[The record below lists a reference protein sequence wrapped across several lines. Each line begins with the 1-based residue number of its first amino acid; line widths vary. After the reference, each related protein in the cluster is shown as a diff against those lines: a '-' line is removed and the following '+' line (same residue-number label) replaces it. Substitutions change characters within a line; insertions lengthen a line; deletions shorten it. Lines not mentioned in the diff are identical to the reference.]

1 MSAARIGHRTRSGE
15 AGFSLIE
22 TLVALAILA
31 FVMAMVPT
39 ALKHAKLALKS
50 LGVEHASSAGSGS
63 LRYLEQRLA
72 DALPLYGDR
81 KGHSA
86 RIAFRGERHGI
97 EFLTP
102 IENAP
107 LGGGL
112 YRVGVSAEPSRLSMR
127 LVPYSPS
134 RDSPTQGTTQRDLI
148 GDLKQG
154 EFRYFGPGEPGAAA
168 WHESWIDRDS
178 LPLLIE
184 ITLKER
190 TARSATVIR
199 IAPTNGR
206 SGLSGSVSPEKH

>member
-1 MSAARIGHRTRSGE
+1 MRSGE

-31 FVMAMVPT
+31 FLLAMVPT
-39 ALKHAKLALKS
+39 AFKHAKRALKG
-50 LGVEHASSAGSGS
+50 LMDHASSAESGS

-72 DALPLYGDR
+72 DALPLYSDR
-81 KGHSA
+81 KGHSS

-102 IENAP
+102 IENTP

-112 YRVGVSAEPSRLSMR
+112 YRISVSAEPSRLSMR
-127 LVPYSPS
+127 LMPYRPLG
-134 RDSPTQGTTQRDLI
+134 DSPTQDAVQRDLI
-148 GDLKQG
+148 RDLSQG
-154 EFRYFGPGEPGAAA
+154 EFRYFGSDEPGTAEA
-168 WHESWIDRDS
+168 WHETWVDRGN

-199 IAPTNGR
+199 IAPKNGR
-206 SGLSGSVSPEKH
+206 SGLFGAVSPENH